1 MMSHLTLIPEL
12 IADLTRAEKLEIYMK
27 RTGITFSDIAKP
39 IGVAPAS
46 ARRMLLNDSIPTWR
60 HTQLLKAG
68 VPEQLLP
75 PARDIAPGR
84 KPKKSTLIS
93 ADDTE
98 PNYLGQAA

>member
-1 MMSHLTLIPEL
+1 MSHLTLIPEF

-27 RTGITFSDIAKP
+27 RKKITFSDIAKS
-39 IGVAPAS
+39 IDVAPAS

-60 HTQLLKAG
+60 YNQLVEAG
-68 VPEQLLP
+68 LPEVLLP
-75 PARDIAPGR
+75 PARDIAPGPKSKKL
-84 KPKKSTLIS
+84 KP